1 MNISFFYVQTQ
12 FFLVMYFNELCSRIL
27 APKLLKKLEWFMH
40 QVCVLPVPVD
50 LCHVLSK
57 FPKKK
62 LSDKTFSIQ
71 FYLLTTH
78 SERLLNMF

>member
-1 MNISFFYVQTQ
+1 
-12 FFLVMYFNELCSRIL
+12 
-27 APKLLKKLEWFMH
+27 MH

-57 FPKKK
+57 FAKKK
-62 LSDKTFSIQ
+62 LLDKTFSIQ

>member
-1 MNISFFYVQTQ
+1 
-12 FFLVMYFNELCSRIL
+12 
-27 APKLLKKLEWFMH
+27 MH
-40 QVCVLPVPVD
+40 QVCVLTVPVD

-62 LSDKTFSIQ
+62 LLDKTFSIQ
-71 FYLLTTH
+71 IYLLTTH